1 MKMAMKR
8 GEIGLDGFC
17 SRGSFWGKCGVREEA
32 GVRILRSYNV
42 NYAAFYN
49 GVIIRLYNGED
60 AESATS
66 LSHYAAF
73 CAYCGVPLNGKTKKA
88 AWHSAPYIAA
98 ENCNDAEIVKV
109 VKSKYAKVKA
119 A

>member
-1 MKMAMKR
+1 MGMAMKC

-17 SRGSFWGKCGVREEA
+17 ARGSFGFKCGVREVE
-32 GVRILRSYNV
+32 GVKILRSYNV

-49 GVIIRLYNGED
+49 GVIIRLYNGEK

-73 CAYCGVPLNGKTKKA
+73 CAYCGVPLKGKTKKA

-98 ENCNDAEIVKV
+98 EDCNDAEIVKA
-109 VKSKYAKVKA
+109 VKSKCAKVKA